1 MQNIRQSDLTTLSTP
16 LAVTGAASGIG
27 YEVARLALGAGAA
40 VAMLDRD
47 AERLEQA
54 FERLGGGPEDK
65 QLHREVV
72 DIGDEQEVAAAFE
85 RSAAR
90 LGPVA
95 GLVAAAGVER
105 TGLAH
110 ELPTAVFDEV
120 VATNVRGTYLCAR
133 AAISQMLKAERPGA
147 VVLVASTFA
156 RTSAR
161 EVSAYATSKGA
172 ICALARS
179 LAVDYA
185 PNGIRVNALLPG
197 PTDTPLM
204 WGEVDPEKVDE
215 VREMIAAEV
224 PLGRLAKPGEPAAA
238 ATWLIS
244 EQASYVTG
252 SEIACDGGV
261 LAKSSVSV

>member
-1 MQNIRQSDLTTLSTP
+1 MQNIRQSDVPFLRGP
-16 LAVTGAASGIG
+16 LAVTGAAGGIG
-27 YEVARLALGAGAA
+27 YEVARLALGAGVA

-47 AERLEQA
+47 EDRLAAAAERLGPPA
-54 FERLGGGPEDK
+54 TDRL
-65 QLHREVV
+65 HVEVL
-72 DIGDEQEVAAAFE
+72 DIGDEQAVEAAFE
-85 RSAAR
+85 RTAAR

-95 GLVAAAGVER
+95 GLVASAGIER

-110 ELPTAVFDEV
+110 ELATAVFDEV
-120 VATNVRGTYLCAR
+120 IATNIRGTYLCAR
-133 AAISQMLKAERPGA
+133 AAIAQMLKAETAGA
-147 VVLVASTFA
+147 LVLVASTFA
-156 RTSAR
+156 ATSAR

-172 ICALARS
+172 ICALSRS

-204 WGEVDPEKVDE
+204 WGEVDPAEVE
-215 VREMIAAEV
+215 AVREMIAAEV
-224 PLGRLAKPGEPAAA
+224 PLGRLAKPAEPAAA
-238 ATWLIS
+238 AVWLLS